1 LPFVLAYAAF
11 GQAESTNA
19 TAFSRLEMNIDARGG
34 ADVRARILERQ
45 MPGPITPV
53 MQHLLGCAFDN
64 PKDRDVDGDWIFAG
78 RCGGAFRKRRLLVA
92 GELQFTPLMEI
103 L

>member
-1 LPFVLAYAAF
+1 MPEPPGCVLAVRF
-11 GQAESTNA
+11 RFTPPLESTNA
-19 TAFSRLEMNIDARGG
+19 TAFSRLEMNVDARGG
-34 ADVRARILERQ
+34 ADVRSRILERQ

-78 RCGGAFRKRRLLVA
+78 RCGALFASGAC
-92 GELQFTPLMEI
+92 
-103 L
+103 